1 MSSACLPG
9 KKKQKEKEKYERETF
24 NRYLEPRE
32 TPQRPKSNQYT
43 GNVTQRETGVCRK
56 WCLIQLHIATILMNN

>member
-1 MSSACLPG
+1 M
-9 KKKQKEKEKYERETF
+9 RETF